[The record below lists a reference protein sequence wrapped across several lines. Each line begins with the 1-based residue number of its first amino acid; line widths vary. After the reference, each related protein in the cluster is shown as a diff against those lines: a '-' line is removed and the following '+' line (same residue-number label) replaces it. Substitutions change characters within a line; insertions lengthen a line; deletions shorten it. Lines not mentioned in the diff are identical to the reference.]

1 MKYRTIVVDP
11 PWDVYTGPPFASNGA
26 SQPVPYS
33 VLSLEQIMALPVREL
48 SDNHDGDAHLYLWT
62 INAYLRDAFSVAETW
77 GFHHSATI
85 AWCKKT
91 IGTGL
96 GGTWPTNVEFVL
108 FCRRP
113 AVTHRPDVL
122 RVTTF
127 LADAA
132 DRCGIS
138 RRMLDAHMGTSDMA
152 GWWLSRI
159 EYRCACPTDE
169 QWPQIKRVLNCGDE
183 MDALVAEING
193 GKGQRTA
200 PPLRRAPSSW
210 FEWPRGRH
218 SEKPEAFIDLVEQV
232 SPGPYLELFARRNR
246 LGWDTWGNEALCHVS
261 LEDQR

>member
-1 MKYRTIVVDP
+1 MSVDEI
-11 PWDVYTGPPFASNGA
+11 A
-26 SQPVPYS
+26 
-33 VLSLEQIMALPVREL
+33 ALPVRDL

-62 INAYLRDAFSVAETW
+62 IDAYLRAAFDVAEAW
-77 GFHHSATI
+77 GFHHSTTI
-85 AWCKKT
+85 LWCKPAQVA
-91 IGTGL
+91 IGGC
-96 GGTWPTNVEFVL
+96 WPQNAEFVL

-113 AVTHRPDVL
+113 AVVHRPSVL

-132 DRCGIS
+132 ERAGIT
-138 RRMLDAHMGTSDMA
+138 RKALDNHMGTSDLG

-169 QWPQIKRVLNCGDE
+169 QWPKIKALLRCGAE
-183 MDALVAEING
+183 MDALVKEING
-193 GKGQRTA
+193 AKGQRVA

-218 SEKPEAFIDLVEQV
+218 SAKPEAFQDLVEQV

-246 LGWDTWGNEALCHVS
+246 LGWAAWGNEALCHV
-261 LEDQR
+261 EMTPNPPTDPEAA